1 MDDNKKKFIG
11 LTVLS
16 TVLSVLAAVGAKLFF
31 PNMMAK
37 CKELCCPPPPKK
49 RKK

>member
-16 TVLSVLAAVGAKLFF
+16 TVLSVLAAVGAKVFF
-31 PNMMAK
+31 PKMMAR
-37 CKELCCPPPPKK
+37 CKEMCQQTPKK
-49 RKK
+49 KKK